1 MLAAKKAPR
10 EIRPLPR
17 ERRHGPRTPVSIPAL
32 LHVLDKASMWNVVE
46 LSHSGMLLERKR
58 GVSRQTLPG
67 LVRAVLDLRG
77 RPVTVLAR
85 PVWWNSRRVALS
97 TLAVTGEGESRL
109 VDYLF
114 ELMYSEQVPER
125 SGVHP
130 LPR

>member
-1 MLAAKKAPR
+1 MLAAKKTPR
-10 EIRPLPR
+10 GIRPLPR
-17 ERRHGPRTPVSIPAL
+17 ERRQSPRTPVSIPAL
-32 LHVLDKASMWNVVE
+32 LHVHGKASMWNVVE

-58 GVSRQTLPG
+58 GVSGQKLPG
-67 LVRAVLDLRG
+67 LVRAVLGLRG

-85 PVWWNSRRVALS
+85 PVWWNGRRVALS
-97 TLAVTGEGESRL
+97 TLAVTGEGESLL

-114 ELMYSEQVPER
+114 ELMCSEQVPER